1 MAKFEAARSEQA
13 RYLLKCVH
21 TLRCLQRSHR
31 TAATTSYLQICRVE
45 AGYIISGDYC
55 RWGAK

>member
-13 RYLLKCVH
+13 RYLLKCVDV
-21 TLRCLQRSHR
+21 LRHLQRSR
-31 TAATTSYLQICRVE
+31 LRAATASYREICQCE

-55 RWGAK
+55 KWEAK

>member
-13 RYLLKCVH
+13 RYLLKCVDM
-21 TLRCLQRSHR
+21 LRQLQRSR
-31 TAATTSYLQICRVE
+31 LRAASASYREICQRE

-55 RWGAK
+55 RWGAR